1 MASYVPGFD
10 EERFATKVNRNF
22 LCLICFNVLKD
33 PVLCPRNQHC
43 FCRGCITKYLENSR
57 RCPTCADV
65 LTVATLAEPNRM
77 VKDYLNE
84 LKIHCVHKN
93 RGCQDVV
100 QLQHIERHE
109 TTCGF
114 TPAVCSNQRC
124 GVTVNKR
131 DLIHHESEVCEFRKL
146 KCHSCG
152 EMTKTLADMEKKIV
166 NLERNMATNITM
178 ETKMANVERK
188 MTTMETNMKRD
199 TADIKTDMEGK
210 LEAVNNEVKGL
221 KTALIEGFDEMKD
234 VLVKVEDKIEENPR
248 KRRRTASGDKE
259 NIIVAGGDGVDSV
272 EMFNWRQRTWSPLQ
286 YMPEERYGAT
296 AFVYNNH
303 VTVVAG
309 ECSDSHDVHDM
320 ISMSIDPNPDV
331 ATYWSECPVRLPAK
345 FTYHSSVLYNDQLIV
360 TGGDNGDATS
370 AYIDEIQLVLPYTVK
385 GLSGMLEPRQDH
397 STEIFYDDLLIVGG
411 STTDRH
417 QESLRSVEL
426 YDIKKN
432 RCKQLPPLPYE
443 VSQMATVRWGD
454 NIVIIG
460 GIGKDGNIL
469 NSVVMYNVNTG
480 QNRMLPPMRYKRRGC
495 TAVVIGNN
503 IVVLGGRDEQERD
516 LRSIEAFNFEN
527 YTWQGF
533 PAMSEARWL
542 HTAVVV

>member
-1 MASYVPGFD
+1 
-10 EERFATKVNRNF
+10 
-22 LCLICFNVLKD
+22 
-33 PVLCPRNQHC
+33 
-43 FCRGCITKYLENSR
+43 
-57 RCPTCADV
+57 
-65 LTVATLAEPNRM
+65 M

-84 LKIHCVHKN
+84 LDIHCVYKN

-100 QLQHIERHE
+100 QLQHLKRHE
-109 TTCGF
+109 ATCGF

-124 GVTVNKR
+124 GVI
-131 DLIHHESEVCEFRKL
+131 IHHESEVCEFRKL

-152 EMTKTLADMEKKIV
+152 KMTKTLADMGKKIV
-166 NLERNMATNITM
+166 NLERNMATKITM
-178 ETKMANVERK
+178 ETKMASIETKVANVKRKVANVETKVANVERK
-188 MTTMETNMKRD
+188 MPIMETNMKRGM
-199 TADIKTDMEGK
+199 ADIKKDMEGK
-210 LEAVNNEVKGL
+210 LETVNKEVKGL

-234 VLVKVEDKIEENPR
+234 VLVKAEDKIEENPP

-272 EMFNWRQRTWSPLQ
+272 EMFNWRRRKWSPLQ
-286 YMPEERYGAT
+286 SLPEERYGAT

-303 VTVVAG
+303 VTVVGG

-320 ISMSIDPNPDV
+320 ISMGIDPNPDV

-345 FTYHSSVLYNDQLIV
+345 LTYHSSVLNNDQLIV

-460 GIGKDGNIL
+460 GFGKDGNIL

-516 LRSIEAFNFEN
+516 LRSVEAFNFES
-527 YTWQGF
+527 YAWQGF
-533 PAMSEARWL
+533 PAMSQARWL